1 VSTKTT
7 KRSAARQAYGQAL
20 IYRKQPA
27 DFRGHQGQI
36 AATLDALTVSDLRDL
51 MPDGVSKSKDGKPAP
66 KPLLIER
73 FCQWVELGGQ
83 TEAKP
88 AKASKAKPK
97 KVKPDPHEAFES
109 LTDVIG
115 DLSPGGADLTTSERN
130 ELARRIAE
138 LTALIPVGTAKDDPF
153 TVHGTAATK
162 PTIRNIIECVN
173 QTSNADG
180 KPLPVSGPKAKLV
193 ERLAVYFGIIDPPAT
208 KKTVSR
214 VNLSEFSDADLAAEL
229 ERRRQAS
236 SPTHQ
241 LLAGGIC

>member
-1 VSTKTT
+1 MTTATKTT
-7 KRSAARQAYGQAL
+7 KRSAARQAYQQAL

-51 MPDGVSKSKDGKPAP
+51 MPEGVSKSKDGKPAG

-73 FCQWVELGGQ
+73 FCQWVELGG
-83 TEAKP
+83 TVEPKP
-88 AKASKAKPK
+88 AKVSKAKPK
-97 KVKPDPHEAFES
+97 KVKPEPATVFAEVMEC
-109 LTDVIG
+109 VG
-115 DLSPGGADLTTSERN
+115 DLTPHGHDLTGGERADRLKQLADLCDQ
-130 ELARRIAE
+130 L
-138 LTALIPVGTAKDDPF
+138 PVGTSKDALD
-153 TVHGTAATK
+153 K
-162 PTIRNIIECVN
+162 PTLRNVIEALN
-173 QTSNADG
+173 SGMDEDDTA
-180 KPLPVSGPKAKLV
+180 LPVSGPKAKLV
-193 ERLAVYFGIIDPPAT
+193 ERLAVYFGLIDPPAT